1 MSVFNR
7 LILIIIGIVLLAGAA
22 ITLLVAN
29 GLITPELL
37 PGGLFKAQLQNIADA
52 SGDSLATIIRVS
64 IIVAICGVALLVLEF
79 ITIGKPS
86 PSVVQSSSEED
97 VITTNFKALRKQ
109 DLLVINS
116 TEKGTTS
123 IDVESLCDLAE
134 NVGITVQNVHRF
146 DSKIGKNSDGL
157 LISSRAVAA
166 LGSDA
171 IEVGAKLRSRVTEAI
186 EQLTGL
192 TVAKINI
199 KVVYDSP
206 KKQTEPLA
214 VR

>member
-7 LILIIIGIVLLAGAA
+7 LILIIIGIVLLVGAV

-29 GLITPELL
+29 GLSTPDFL

-52 SGDSLATIIRVS
+52 SGSSLATIIRVS

-79 ITIGKPS
+79 ITLGKPS
-86 PSVVQSSSEED
+86 PSVVQSSPEED
-97 VITTNFKALRKQ
+97 VIATNFKALRKQ

-157 LISSRAVAA
+157 LISARAVAA